1 MVEKKTMSYTVRR
14 AKRQSIVKPVFYRC
28 SFLFIIS
35 CTSAD
40 PNIFLGYK
48 NSSLAS
54 FLIDTVNSLDEVH
67 RWHRLNNGSDQLK
80 VKGTFTARVKGRW
93 SSASQL

>member
-1 MVEKKTMSYTVRR
+1 MVEKKTMSYTVRKGQT
-14 AKRQSIVKPVFYRC
+14 AKHCKTCSI
-28 SFLFIIS
+28 LFIIS

-54 FLIDTVNSLDEVH
+54 FLIDTVNSRNEVH
-67 RWHRLNNGSDQLK
+67 RWYRLNNGSDQLK
-80 VKGTFTARVKGRW
+80 VKGTFAARVKGRW

>member
-1 MVEKKTMSYTVRR
+1 MVEKKTMSYTVRKGQT
-14 AKRQSIVKPVFYRC
+14 AKHCKTCNYRC
-28 SFLFIIS
+28 SILFIIS

-40 PNIFLGYK
+40 PNIFVGYK

-54 FLIDTVNSLDEVH
+54 FLIDTVNSFDEVH
-67 RWHRLNNGSDQLK
+67 RWYRLNNGSDQLK

-93 SSASQL
+93 SSASHL

>member
-1 MVEKKTMSYTVRR
+1 MGEVEGEVVLLGQRKLALT
-14 AKRQSIVKPVFYRC
+14 
-28 SFLFIIS
+28 LFIIS

-40 PNIFLGYK
+40 PNIFLGYR